1 MKYFYQLTYTVSW
14 FLVWWCWAE
23 WIEFQTGQFNSNALR
38 CLLIILRRLGAPVR
52 RICSAACWP
61 NVCVEFGVI
70 FEKIF
75 RNSTLGPPNSCE
87 TRASSRS
94 SGRYVS
100 MSSILTRNRRNP
112 YINIVGNFA
121 DKLNFMR
128 KIDKTQKHHSTYDIS
143 TKHDYNVYR
152 FFIDLTKKLFDGEI
166 K

>member
-1 MKYFYQLTYTVSW
+1 
-14 FLVWWCWAE
+14 
-23 WIEFQTGQFNSNALR
+23 
-38 CLLIILRRLGAPVR
+38 
-52 RICSAACWP
+52 
-61 NVCVEFGVI
+61 
-70 FEKIF
+70 
-75 RNSTLGPPNSCE
+75 
-87 TRASSRS
+87 
-94 SGRYVS
+94 

>member
-1 MKYFYQLTYTVSW
+1 MYLLKNLYLS
-14 FLVWWCWAE
+14 
-23 WIEFQTGQFNSNALR
+23 INS
-38 CLLIILRRLGAPVR
+38 
-52 RICSAACWP
+52 
-61 NVCVEFGVI
+61 
-70 FEKIF
+70 F

-112 YINIVGNFA
+112 YISIVGNFA

-128 KIDKTQKHHSTYDIS
+128 KIDKTQKHHSAYDIS

-152 FFIDLTKKLFDGEI
+152 FFLDLTKKLFDGEM